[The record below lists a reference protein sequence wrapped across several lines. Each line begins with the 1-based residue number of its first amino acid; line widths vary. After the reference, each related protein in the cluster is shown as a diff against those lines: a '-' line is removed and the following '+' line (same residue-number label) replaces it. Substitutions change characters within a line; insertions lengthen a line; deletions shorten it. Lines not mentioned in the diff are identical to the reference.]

1 MNGSVTGAA
10 SIGYAQAIEPGET
23 VMTDNRF
30 DPIDSGERGTMLG
43 QAIDSAVR
51 KITTGIVIAGGLIGL
66 GIYAHPE
73 PRFDAFAVGDRI
85 VRVDGRTG
93 TIIACEG
100 TRTCEII
107 LRKGQ
112 RVERVRRTNALPA
125 PSPATP
131 LPASPAAEK
140 SASAAPD

>member
-1 MNGSVTGAA
+1 MTDDRFDSSAA
-10 SIGYAQAIEPGET
+10 SQRQA
-23 VMTDNRF
+23 
-30 DPIDSGERGTMLG
+30 MLG
-43 QAIDSAVR
+43 EAIDGAVR

-100 TRTCEII
+100 TRTCELV

-112 RVERVRRTNALPA
+112 RLERVRRTSALPA
-125 PSPATP
+125 PSPPTP
-131 LPASPAAEK
+131 LPAAPAAEK
-140 SASAAPD
+140 SAPAARE

>member
-1 MNGSVTGAA
+1 
-10 SIGYAQAIEPGET
+10 
-23 VMTDNRF
+23 MTDNRF
-30 DPIDSGERGTMLG
+30 DTSDPGQRATMLG
-43 QAIDSAVR
+43 EAIDGAVR

-73 PRFDAFAVGDRI
+73 PRFDAFAFGNQI

-100 TRTCEII
+100 NHTCQLV

-112 RVERVRRTNALPA
+112 RLERIKRTGALPA
-125 PSPATP
+125 PAAATP
-131 LPASPAAEK
+131 LPAPPAAEK
-140 SASAAPD
+140 

>member
-1 MNGSVTGAA
+1 
-10 SIGYAQAIEPGET
+10 
-23 VMTDNRF
+23 MTDNRF
-30 DPIDSGERGTMLG
+30 DPSESESRSTMLG
-43 QAIDSAVR
+43 EAIDGAVR

-66 GIYAHPE
+66 GVYAHPE

-100 TRTCEII
+100 ARTCQLV

-112 RVERVRRTNALPA
+112 RLERTRRTDALPE
-125 PSPATP
+125 PAAAKP
-131 LPASPAAEK
+131 LPAAPAAEK
-140 SASAAPD
+140 

>member
-1 MNGSVTGAA
+1 
-10 SIGYAQAIEPGET
+10 
-23 VMTDNRF
+23 MTDDRF
-30 DPIDSGERGTMLG
+30 DSSTASQRQAMLG
-43 QAIDSAVR
+43 EAIDGAVR

-85 VRVDGRTG
+85 VRVDSRSG

-100 TRTCEII
+100 TRTCELV

-112 RVERVRRTNALPA
+112 RLERVRRTNALPA
-125 PSPATP
+125 PAPATP
-131 LPASPAAEK
+131 LPAAPAAEK
-140 SASAAPD
+140 SASADPE

>member
-1 MNGSVTGAA
+1 
-10 SIGYAQAIEPGET
+10 
-23 VMTDNRF
+23 MTDNRF
-30 DPIDSGERGTMLG
+30 DPFDSGQRAGMLG
-43 QAIDSAVR
+43 QAIDGAVR

-100 TRTCEII
+100 ARTCQLV

-112 RVERVRRTNALPA
+112 RLERIERTDALPGPTA
-125 PSPATP
+125 ATP
-131 LPASPAAEK
+131 LPGAPAGER
-140 SASAAPD
+140 SAPAVPK